1 MKITSLSILVL
12 LLITSCSS
20 TSTVETTAK
29 KNDVRQGEEVKQI
42 CFASSING
50 WRELKGQRRSVILTK
65 GVNDEFKVDLSG
77 VCDVS
82 QAMMKI
88 GTRSRGSSCLTRG
101 DDILVDNGFS
111 GVDRCMITKIY
122 IWNADKQESNDSAE
136 APVNEVTDTQ
146 IVSW

>member
-20 TSTVETTAK
+20 TSTVATTAK

-42 CFASSING
+42 CFASSI
-50 WRELKGQRRSVILTK
+50 KGQRRSVILTK

-136 APVNEVTDTQ
+136 APVNEVTDTH

>member
-1 MKITSLSILVL
+1 M
-12 LLITSCSS
+12 
-20 TSTVETTAK
+20 
-29 KNDVRQGEEVKQI
+29 KQI

-136 APVNEVTDTQ
+136 APVN
-146 IVSW
+146 